1 MHQEIEKYRYWFI
14 DIVPLGRE
22 LSSTGAGDKPQYHL
36 FSKEDL
42 NLELKHGRFMN
53 EPP

>member
-1 MHQEIEKYRYWFI
+1 MHQEIEEYRYRFI
-14 DIVPLGRE
+14 DIVLLGRE
-22 LSSTGAGDKPQYHL
+22 LSSTGASDKPQHHL

-42 NLELKHGRFMN
+42 NLELKYARFMN